1 MSHHSDLTCLF
12 TDHSCPPSYSR
23 YEAYDRVEGQA
34 AIAEKTARLKSENDE
49 ELSSSDK
56 KEIEKE
62 KTHQLNMRH
71 RGVMQYK
78 AAR

>member
-1 MSHHSDLTCLF
+1 MSSPRFSPDRRLIILAL
-12 TDHSCPPSYSR
+12 SYSR

-34 AIAEKTARLKSENDE
+34 AIAKKTALLKSENDE